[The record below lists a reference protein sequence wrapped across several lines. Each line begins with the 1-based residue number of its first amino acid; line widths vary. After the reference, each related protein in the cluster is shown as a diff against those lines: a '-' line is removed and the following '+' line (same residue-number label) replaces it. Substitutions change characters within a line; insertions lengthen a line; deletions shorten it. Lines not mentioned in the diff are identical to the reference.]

1 MDDYS
6 LSQAIM
12 NSKPPEKVVDVPEW
26 NTKIL
31 CKALPAAPKVRI
43 QLKAL
48 DRAANTYNYSE
59 HFFEIVC
66 HGCFNPDTGNSAFK
80 PEQEKLIM
88 ESGKIDSS
96 PVVPLAMTVL
106 TLSNLIGEGEKTKN
120 A

>member
-12 NSKPPEKVVDVPEW
+12 NSKPPEKLVDVPEW
-26 NTKIL
+26 KTAIL

-48 DRAANTYNYSE
+48 DRTTNTYNYSE
-59 HFFEIVC
+59 HFYEIAC
-66 HGCFNPDTGNSAFK
+66 SGCFNADTGNPVFK

-106 TLSNLIGEGEKTKN
+106 TLSNLINKGEETKN